1 MQLKACINR
10 FSTYVDRKKDQE
22 RPYLFHLGKRLQLL
36 LHHPH
41 QQPSCILARSQRRVN
56 GWYMTHRSFTVNYL
70 AKITH
75 INAQLIT
82 LSDEK
87 SGTMLYKGL
96 QLVLQKIKDNQFCQ
110 LSVKPKVNVS
120 CQLNFR
126 RFVSCQLNFWALVS
140 CQLTSSRPSY
150 KSLSFNNFSDLR
162 KVDKNP

>member
-10 FSTYVDRKKDQE
+10 FYTYVDRKKDQE
-22 RPYLFHLGKRLQLL
+22 RPYLFHLGKRLQLH

-82 LSDEK
+82 LYDEK
-87 SGTMLYKGL
+87 SGTML
-96 QLVLQKIKDNQFCQ
+96 
-110 LSVKPKVNVS
+110 
-120 CQLNFR
+120 
-126 RFVSCQLNFWALVS
+126 
-140 CQLTSSRPSY
+140 
-150 KSLSFNNFSDLR
+150 
-162 KVDKNP
+162 